1 MKITI
6 FGTGY
11 VGLVSGAC
19 LADAGHELLCVDI
32 DAEKIN
38 GLKKGN
44 IPIYEPGLEYIVKKN
59 LRNKRL
65 NFTSN
70 ISDAVK
76 FGELLFIAVGTP
88 PDEDGSTDLRYVL
101 SVANSIAEYMNE
113 PKIIVNKSTVPV
125 GTASKV
131 SNEITEVLSRKGS
144 DVLFEVC
151 SNPEF
156 LKEGSAIKDF
166 TEGAR
171 ILVGT
176 ESDWVK
182 SRLRLCYAP
191 FSHNNDK
198 VMFMDIRSAELTK
211 YAANAMLAT
220 KISFMSELSNL
231 SEILG
236 ADMES
241 VRKGIGSDPR
251 IGYEFINP
259 GCGYGGSC
267 FPKDVQSLLR
277 TGESVDYHAELLNAV
292 EAVNRRQKNTLFAKL
307 QTVFNGKLKDKIIA
321 IWGLSF
327 KPNTDDMRE
336 APSRV
341 LIESL
346 WEEGATVSAYD
357 PEAMKE
363 TLRIYGARDDLNLV
377 PSREA
382 ALKGADALVICTE
395 WDEFKKVDFEWLRTQ
410 LTTPAIIDGRNLYD
424 PADVNRAGLLYFAV
438 GRGDSVLNYD
448 A

>member
-32 DAEKIN
+32 DAAKITN
-38 GLKKGN
+38 LKTGI
-44 IPIYEPGLEYIVKKN
+44 IPIYEPGLEHVVKKN
-59 LRNKRL
+59 LRNGRL

-70 ISDAVK
+70 ISDAVN

-88 PDEDGSTDLRYVL
+88 PDKDGSTDLRYVF
-101 SVANSIAEYMNE
+101 SVANSIAEHMNE

-131 SNEITEVLSRKGS
+131 SNKITEVLSQRGS
-144 DVLFEVC
+144 DLMFKVC

-176 ESDWVK
+176 ESDWVR
-182 SRLRLCYAP
+182 SRLSMCYAP
-191 FSHNNDK
+191 FNHNNDK
-198 VMFMDIRSAELTK
+198 LMFMNIRSAELTK

-231 SEILG
+231 SETLG

-241 VRKGIGSDPR
+241 VRMGIGSDPR

-277 TGESVDYHAELLNAV
+277 TAEGFNYHAELLNAV
-292 EAVNRRQKNTLFAKL
+292 ESVNRKQKNTLFTKL
-307 QTVFNGKLKDKIIA
+307 QTVFDGKLKDKTIA

-341 LIESL
+341 LIETL
-346 WEEGATVSAYD
+346 WKAGATVSAYD

-363 TLRIYGARDDLNLV
+363 TLRIYGDRDDLNLV
-377 PSREA
+377 SSREA

-395 WDEFKKVDFEWLRTQ
+395 WDEFRKVNFEWIRTQ

-424 PADVNRAGLLYFAV
+424 PAEVKAAGLLYFAV
-438 GRGDSVLNYD
+438 GRGDSIIKYD